1 MARKAREKSEIGIYM
16 VNIKSMVDVE
26 FDAEDQISFL
36 NIMLKNETFLLS
48 YTMLNN
54 SFLFVIKEGENA
66 IDSIL
71 RKCVIKFA
79 HKYNKKHS
87 REGKVFNGRFVSY
100 AAHTMND
107 VWKFIGNVHT
117 VAKFNK
123 DAISSSVNYFDN
135 KYIKSDYS
143 LRFFDS
149 KAHFMETCNNTT
161 DLENNLKLT
170 DEEVSNFIINTFQ
183 IQPHNISRMPDSL
196 VESTIL
202 EVYKVT
208 KASARQLARITS
220 LPLRLLWKVAKKI
233 NPIQVKGKV
242 KNDNIGR

>member
-16 VNIKSMVDVE
+16 VNIKSVSEVE
-26 FDAEDQISFL
+26 FDADDKANFL
-36 NIMLKNETFLLS
+36 NIMLKNQTFLLS

-54 SFLFVIKEGENA
+54 SFLFVIKEEDSA
-66 IDSIL
+66 IDTIL
-71 RKCVIKFA
+71 RKSVIRFA
-79 HKYNKKHS
+79 HKYNKKHG
-87 REGKVFNGRFVSY
+87 REGRVFNGRFASY
-100 AAHTMND
+100 PAHTMND

-123 DAISSSVNYFDN
+123 DASTSLNNYFDN
-135 KYIKSDYS
+135 KYIRADYS

-149 KAHFMETCNNTT
+149 RAHFIETCNNTT

-170 DEEVSNFIINTFQ
+170 DEEVCNFIINTFQ
-183 IQPHNISRMPDSL
+183 IQPHNISNMPDSL
-196 VESTIL
+196 VESTIA

-220 LPLRLLWKVAKKI
+220 LPLRLLWKVAKKL
-233 NPIQVKGKV
+233 NPIPQVKGRV
-242 KNDNIGR
+242 KK